1 MKFAE
6 FDTDTTILI
15 EAYEHD
21 RVRIAGRDY
30 TGGVLISVD
39 GITAGWG
46 PDSPAGL
53 AAEHLEPLLA
63 SRPQVVVLGTGR
75 RQRFPDPSVYFMLLE
90 QGIGVEIMDTGAACR
105 TYNILAGEG
114 RRVVAA
120 LLLD

>member
-1 MKFAE
+1 MKFSE
-6 FDTDTTILI
+6 FDTDATTLI

-30 TGGVLISVD
+30 TGGVLVSAE

-46 PDSPAGL
+46 PDSPADL
-53 AAEHLEPLLA
+53 AAEHLEPLLEA
-63 SRPQVVVLGTGR
+63 APQVVVLGTGR
-75 RQRFPDPSVYFMLLE
+75 RQKFPDPAVYFALLE

-120 LLLD
+120 LLLN